1 MTDPGGAAEEA
12 ADAAA
17 ADPAP
22 PLPYAVVDI
31 DGVVA
36 DVRHRLTYVERRPKD
51 WRRFFDAAPLDPVLP
66 EGRAVVEQLVASGHE
81 LVWLTGRPERC
92 RRDTLDWLARHDLPP
107 GRLYMRREADHRPAR
122 VTKLAVLRQLAARR
136 PVAVMVD
143 DDTAVVRTLRE
154 AGFTVMHAEWMSEQP
169 ALFEAQETDGRT

>member
-1 MTDPGGAAEEA
+1 MTRVTDPLA
-12 ADAAA
+12 
-17 ADPAP
+17 
-22 PLPYAVVDI
+22 PYAVVDI

-51 WRRFFDAAPLDPVLP
+51 WDRFFAAAPKDAVLP
-66 EGRAVVEQLVASGHE
+66 EGRAVATELVASGHE

-92 RRDTLDWLARHDLPP
+92 RQDTLEWLERHQLPT

-122 VTKLAVLRQLAARR
+122 ATKLAVLRQLAARR
-136 PVAVMVD
+136 TVAVMVD
-143 DDTAVVRTLRE
+143 DDVLVVRTLRE
-154 AGFTVMHAEWMSEQP
+154 AGFTVLHAEWMSDQP